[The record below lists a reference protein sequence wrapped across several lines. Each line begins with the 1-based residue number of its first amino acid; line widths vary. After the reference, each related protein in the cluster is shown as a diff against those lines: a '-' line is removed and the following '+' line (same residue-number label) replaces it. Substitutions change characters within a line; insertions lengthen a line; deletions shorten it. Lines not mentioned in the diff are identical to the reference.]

1 MNGYHEMFSSF
12 QEFFT
17 HTIGIDIYNTSATQL
32 NQMTLL
38 CNHLT
43 KNVCT
48 MNVCG
53 INPIWWWYCYKVVAE
68 VNKYIYV
75 LPVVKSVGINV
86 VTALH
91 KSTKKQKRK

>member
-1 MNGYHEMFSSF
+1 MNCYHEILSSF

-17 HTIGIDIYNTSATQL
+17 HTIDIDGYNISATQL
-32 NQMTLL
+32 CQMTL

-43 KNVCT
+43 KNVSS

-53 INPIWWWYCYKVVAE
+53 INPIWWWYRYKVVAE

-91 KSTKKQKRK
+91 KSTKK